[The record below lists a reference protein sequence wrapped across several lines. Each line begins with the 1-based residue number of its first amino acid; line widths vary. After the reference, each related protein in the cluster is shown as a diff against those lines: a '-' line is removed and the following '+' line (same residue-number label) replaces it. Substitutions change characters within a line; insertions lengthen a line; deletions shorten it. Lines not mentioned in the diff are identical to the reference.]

1 VSEQTGNEASEQCM
15 DRPWRRRT
23 MRRVCTGTPVHY
35 EQTVR
40 GRVEMQ
46 EQDVEEK
53 DDAATVYGYTGTL

>member
-1 VSEQTGNEASEQCM
+1 
-15 DRPWRRRT
+15 